1 MEIRH
6 KNSTYE
12 TIANDLIA
20 TEECLKHL
28 KASSVNI
35 AYLSSD
41 LEKKSNRREVYGQC
55 EKVPDR
61 YRWIIPYDFTI
72 TLFEPN
78 IERLDDEQIRILLL
92 HELMHI
98 GIDVDGNEETYYVVA
113 HDVEDFRDIIDK
125 YGMDWSQ

>member
-1 MEIRH
+1 M
-6 KNSTYE
+6 
-12 TIANDLIA
+12 
-20 TEECLKHL
+20 
-28 KASSVNI
+28 
-35 AYLSSD
+35 
-41 LEKKSNRREVYGQC
+41 EKKSNRREVYGQC

-92 HELMHI
+92 HELMHV